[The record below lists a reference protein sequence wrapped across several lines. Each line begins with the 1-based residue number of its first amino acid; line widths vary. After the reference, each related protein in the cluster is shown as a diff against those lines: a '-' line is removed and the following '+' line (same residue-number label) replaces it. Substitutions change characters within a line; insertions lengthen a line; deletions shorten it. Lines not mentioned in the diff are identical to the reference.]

1 MHDEEYFES
10 FGGSLEEQENHNL
23 RTQVESQLLPR
34 YIEEIR
40 KIASEIVEAP
50 PTDINNLL
58 EASKKMQSILN
69 KIQDFH
75 AVLESINK
83 L

>member
-1 MHDEEYFES
+1 MPDEEYFNS
-10 FGGSLEEQENHNL
+10 FAGVPEEQENYEL
-23 RTQVESQLLPR
+23 RKQVESQLLPR
-34 YIEEIR
+34 YIEEIKR
-40 KIASEIVEAP
+40 IASEIVEAP

-58 EASKKMQSILN
+58 EASKKMQSISN